1 MKLDSL
7 ASMSEPAPRRLGR
20 LPARERKPPS
30 ERDWERSTVL
40 KPRPAPR
47 HPELVSDG
55 AALAFSPHA
64 LVGPSPPLD
73 PEDPAARALLK
84 YLVALAAPKGIA
96 RALPKRGGTAPEPPS
111 LAGWRRLARE
121 GDEVLFGRG
130 LPPQLLLVTLR
141 KNALRRSWTC
151 IRSGVARPLRATR
164 EGIRASSW
172 RLDPTHELGPQDS
185 ALRLLL
191 TEQAFASGQTAEGRL
206 LAPDLYLDGDE
217 LVLRMFVT
225 PRPGYQT
232 ATRNPETPV
241 RVALPEPLGQ
251 RPLSDGALLALGGG
265 DYAARRGS
273 A

>member
-1 MKLDSL
+1 VKLDSL
-7 ASMSEPAPRRLGR
+7 ASVSEPAPRRLGR

-40 KPRPAPR
+40 EPRPAPR

-96 RALPKRGGTAPEPPS
+96 RALPKRGATAPEPPS
-111 LAGWRRLARE
+111 LAGWRQLARE

-151 IRSGVARPLRATR
+151 TRSGVARPLRATR
-164 EGIRASSW
+164 AGIRASSW
-172 RLDPTHELGPQDS
+172 RLDPTHELGPEDS

-191 TEQAFASGQTAEGRL
+191 TEQAFASGQTAQGRL

-251 RPLSDGALLALGGG
+251 RPLSDGALLALGGE
-265 DYAARRGS
+265 DHAVRRGS